1 MADQEKWELSPEE
14 IEERIRKQT
23 EKRKKKGK
31 GRSQNQRLKL
41 LYLLDYLLEKTD
53 ETHTK
58 KVSEIIEHF
67 ENYYKIPVE
76 QKTVCSDL
84 RILGEYGY
92 ETQYD
97 GRTRGWRI
105 VDREFDTQELQL
117 LIDSVQSSRFIT
129 QKQAKTLT
137 DKLKAKAS
145 RYDRVLLDRRCYVPN
160 RVRSMNDSIFY
171 HLDDLHTAIA
181 NDWQITFKYFYF
193 TPKKQKAFYKKGE
206 LYAASPYALLWSDN
220 NYYLLAFE
228 SGKMKHFRVD
238 KMDGISIVA
247 QKREGKKEFKELN
260 LSERSLRM
268 FSMFSGKVQK
278 VKIRFSNHL
287 ANVVIDRFGQDI
299 VMYPDDEK
307 HFTIHTDIEVSP
319 QFFGWV
325 CGLGK
330 AARIVAPAEVV
341 EEMGNYVKG
350 IAEMY

>member
-1 MADQEKWELSPEE
+1 MA
-14 IEERIRKQT
+14 
-23 EKRKKKGK
+23 KGQ

-41 LYLLDYLLEKTD
+41 LYLLDYLLENTD
-53 ETHTK
+53 ETHTV
-58 KVSEIIEHF
+58 KVQEIIDHF

-84 RILGEYGY
+84 HLLDEYGY

-105 VDREFDTQELQL
+105 VEREFDTQELQL

-129 QKQAKTLT
+129 QRQAKSLT

-145 RYDRVLLDRRCYVPN
+145 KYDRVMLERRCYVPN
-160 RVRSMNDSIFY
+160 RVRSKNDSIFY

-181 NDWQITFKYFYF
+181 NDWQITFRYFYYNQ
-193 TPKKQKAFYKKGE
+193 KKEKVFYKKT
-206 LYAASPYALLWSDN
+206 YSASPYAMLWSDN
-220 NYYLLAFE
+220 NYYLLAYE
-228 SGKMKHFRVD
+228 KGEMKHFRVD
-238 KMDGISIVA
+238 KMEQIKIVP
-247 QKREGKKEFKELN
+247 QKREGKEAFRKLDITA
-260 LSERSLRM
+260 RPLRM
-268 FSMFSGKVQK
+268 FNMYSGEVKK
-278 VKIRFSNHL
+278 VKIRFSNHF

-299 VMYPDDEK
+299 VMVPDDEK

-319 QFFGWV
+319 QFFGWL
-325 CGLGK
+325 CGLGRG
-330 AARIVAPAEVV
+330 ARILAPAEVV

>member
-1 MADQEKWELSPEE
+1 MADQEKWGLSREE
-14 IEERIRKQT
+14 IEARLREQNQKH
-23 EKRKKKGK
+23 KKKGK

-41 LYLLDYLLEKTD
+41 FYLLDYLLEETD

-58 KVSEIIEHF
+58 KVSEIITHF
-67 ENYYKIPVE
+67 ENHYKIPVE

-84 RILGEYGY
+84 RLLGEYGY

-105 VDREFDTQELQL
+105 IEREFDTQELQL

-137 DKLKAKAS
+137 DKLKKKAS
-145 RYDRVLLDRRCYVPN
+145 RFDRVLLDRRCYVPN
-160 RVRSMNDSIFY
+160 RVRSSNDSIFY

-193 TPKKQKAFYKKGE
+193 TPKKEKVYYKKH
-206 LYAASPYALLWSDN
+206 YSASPYAMLWSDN
-220 NYYLLAFE
+220 NYYLLAYE
-228 SGKMKHFRVD
+228 SGAMKHFRVD
-238 KMDGISIVA
+238 KMDRIELVP
-247 QKREGKKEFKELN
+247 QKREGKDAFKELK
-260 LSERSLRM
+260 LTERSLRV

-278 VKIRFSNHL
+278 VKMRFSNHL
-287 ANVVIDRFGQDI
+287 ANVVIDRFGRDI
-299 VMYPDDEK
+299 VMVPDDEK
-307 HFTIHTDIEVSP
+307 HFTIHTEIEVSP
-319 QFFGWV
+319 QFYGWV
-325 CGLGK
+325 CGLGRGAK
-330 AARIVAPAEVV
+330 IIAPAEAV

>member
-1 MADQEKWELSPEE
+1 MAEQETWGISREE
-14 IEERIRKQT
+14 IEERLRKQNQAHN
-23 EKRKKKGK
+23 KKGK

-41 LYLLDYLLEKTD
+41 LYLLDYLLENTD
-53 ETHTK
+53 ETHTV
-58 KVSEIIEHF
+58 KVSEIITHF
-67 ENYYKIPVE
+67 ENHHKIPIE

-84 RILGEYGY
+84 RLLSEFGY

-105 VDREFDTQELQL
+105 IERDFDTQELQL
-117 LIDSVQSSRFIT
+117 LIDSVQASRFIT

-137 DKLKAKAS
+137 EKLKKKAS
-145 RYDRVLLDRRCYVPN
+145 RFDRVLLDRRCYVPN
-160 RVRSMNDSIFY
+160 RVRSSNDSIFY

-181 NDWQITFKYFYF
+181 NDWRISFKYFYF
-193 TPKKQKAFYKKGE
+193 TPKKTRAYYKKGE
-206 LYAASPYALLWSDN
+206 YYHASPYALLWSDN
-220 NYYLLAFE
+220 NYYLLAYE

-238 KMDGISIVA
+238 KMDGIEIVPH
-247 QKREGKKEFKELN
+247 KREGKEIFKEMK
-260 LSERSLRM
+260 LSERSLRV

-287 ANVVIDRFGQDI
+287 ANVVIDRFGKDI
-299 VMYPDDEK
+299 TMVPEDEK

-319 QFFGWV
+319 QFYGWL

-330 AARIVAPAEVV
+330 GVRVISPPEVV

>member
-1 MADQEKWELSPEE
+1 MANGE
-14 IEERIRKQT
+14 
-23 EKRKKKGK
+23 KGK
-31 GRSQNQRLKL
+31 GRSNNQRLKL
-41 LYLLDYLLEKTD
+41 FYLLDYLLKNTD
-53 ETHTK
+53 ETHTV
-58 KVSEIIEHF
+58 KVQEIIEHF

-84 RILGEYGY
+84 HLLDEYGY

-105 VDREFDTQELQL
+105 IVREFDTQELQL
-117 LIDSVQSSRFIT
+117 LIDSVQASRFIT
-129 QKQAKTLT
+129 QKKAKELT

-145 RYDRVLLDRRCYVPN
+145 RFDRVLLERRCYVPN
-160 RVRSMNDSIFY
+160 RVRSMNDKIFY
-171 HLDDLHTAIA
+171 SLDDLHIAIA
-181 NDWQITFKYFYF
+181 NDWQITFRYFYF
-193 TPKKQKAFYKKGE
+193 TPKKERAYYKKT
-206 LYAASPYALLWSDN
+206 YSASPYALLWSDN
-220 NYYLLAFE
+220 NYYLLAYE

-238 KMDGISIVA
+238 KMDGIDIVHT
-247 QKREGKKEFKELN
+247 KREGKEVFKDMK

-287 ANVVIDRFGQDI
+287 ANVVIDRFGRDV
-299 VMYPDDEK
+299 VMVPDDEK

-319 QFFGWV
+319 QFFGWL
-325 CGLGK
+325 CGLGRG
-330 AARIVAPAEVV
+330 ARILAPAEVV

>member
-1 MADQEKWELSPEE
+1 MANGE
-14 IEERIRKQT
+14 
-23 EKRKKKGK
+23 KGK
-31 GRSQNQRLKL
+31 GRSNNQRLKL
-41 LYLLDYLLEKTD
+41 FYLLDYLLQNTD
-53 ETHTK
+53 ETHTV
-58 KVSEIIEHF
+58 KVQEIIEHF

-84 RILGEYGY
+84 HLLDEYGY

-105 VDREFDTQELQL
+105 IGREFETQELQL
-117 LIDSVQSSRFIT
+117 LIDSVQASRFIT
-129 QKQAKTLT
+129 QKKAKELT

-145 RYDRVLLDRRCYVPN
+145 RFDRVLLERRCYVPN
-160 RVRSMNDSIFY
+160 RVRSMNDKIFY
-171 HLDDLHTAIA
+171 SLDDLHIAIA
-181 NDWQITFKYFYF
+181 NDWQITFRYFYF
-193 TPKKQKAFYKKGE
+193 TPKKERAYYKKT
-206 LYAASPYALLWSDN
+206 YSASPYALLWSDN
-220 NYYLLAFE
+220 NYYLLAYE

-238 KMDGISIVA
+238 KMDGIDIVHT
-247 QKREGKKEFKELN
+247 KREGKEVFKDMK

-287 ANVVIDRFGQDI
+287 ANVVIDRFGRDI
-299 VMYPDDEK
+299 MMVPDDEK

-319 QFFGWV
+319 QFFGWL
-325 CGLGK
+325 CGLGRG
-330 AARIVAPAEVV
+330 ARILAPAEVV

>member
-1 MADQEKWELSPEE
+1 MINGK
-14 IEERIRKQT
+14 
-23 EKRKKKGK
+23 KRK

-41 LYLLDYLLEKTD
+41 FYLLDYLLENTD
-53 ETHTK
+53 DTHTI
-58 KVSEIIEHF
+58 KVQEIIEHF
-67 ENYYKIPVE
+67 DNYLKIPVE

-84 RILGEYGY
+84 HLLDEYGY
-92 ETQYD
+92 GTQYD

-105 VDREFDTQELQL
+105 VDRDFDTQELQL
-117 LIDSVQSSRFIT
+117 LIDSVQASRFIT
-129 QKQAKTLT
+129 QRQAKSLT

-145 RYDRVLLDRRCYVPN
+145 RYDRVLLERRCYVPN

-193 TPKKQKAFYKKGE
+193 TPKKEKAYYKKGE
-206 LYAASPYALLWSDN
+206 KYTASPYALLWNDS
-220 NYYLLAFE
+220 NYYLLAYE
-228 SGKMKHFRVD
+228 SGKMKNFRVD
-238 KMDGISIVA
+238 KMDNIGILH
-247 QKREGKKEFKELN
+247 QKRDGKDVFKDIKLN
-260 LSERSLRM
+260 ERSLQM
-268 FSMFSGKVQK
+268 FSMFSGKVRN

-287 ANVVIDRFGQDI
+287 ANVVIDRFGRDI
-299 VMYPDDEK
+299 VMIPEDEK

-319 QFFGWV
+319 QFFGWL

-330 AARIVAPAEVV
+330 GVRILSPADVV